1 MFKFNPIKTK
11 EVDDK
16 LTKKPLTK
24 KEGVY
29 RIKKWANQLLPK
41 HGCPDFF
48 SMPLCSVDLRLVSLQ
63 AQSLTAQVQRYF
75 SPLRKN
81 VVGVGF
87 SMSYSSEQSN
97 ACQPTSVDRR
107 KIWAT
112 LHKRDQCDL
121 VSLEYIGQQGKRG
134 VTVLEMMPVMDLS
147 NPATSGR
154 LRRMSD
160 IEYGRIDTQ
169 RYLPLLRREKSTG
182 LQGADR
188 ILLAEGVTLADIQK
202 VMAEKGYSY
211 ESYHAKRQE
220 KKKNK
225 RDNDYEDEDEAGD
238 YLENEAI
245 EVRSDQFDAGGNLE
259 NESIEVESDQ
269 VDVQFS
275 ENEENQEE
283 SNSLEADTRP
293 KIDINKR
300 EGCDSD
306 NPDINNLEI
315 VVVRLVTEVAELKK
329 NYTVIKEDNVRLKED
344 NVRLKEEIAHLKS
357 ELAKLEQKLST
368 GGSNRLVAMLDQALA
383 PSANQNGKDVR

>member
-1 MFKFNPIKTK
+1 
-11 EVDDK
+11 
-16 LTKKPLTK
+16 
-24 KEGVY
+24 
-29 RIKKWANQLLPK
+29 
-41 HGCPDFF
+41 
-48 SMPLCSVDLRLVSLQ
+48 
-63 AQSLTAQVQRYF
+63 
-75 SPLRKN
+75 
-81 VVGVGF
+81 
-87 SMSYSSEQSN
+87 MSYSSEQSN

-169 RYLPLLRREKSTG
+169 RYSPLLERSKHAG
-182 LQGADR
+182 PQGADR

-245 EVRSDQFDAGGNLE
+245 EVRSDQFD
-259 NESIEVESDQ
+259 
-269 VDVQFS
+269 VQFS

-283 SNSLEADTRP
+283 SNSLEADT
-293 KIDINKR
+293 DTQEIN
-300 EGCDSD
+300 GSD
-306 NPDINNLEI
+306 WNKNEKQLGVEALGEMVFLLTKKVVEI
-315 VVVRLVTEVAELKK
+315 EKNHVEELADLKK
-329 NYTVIKEDNVRLKED
+329 NYAVIKEENVD
-344 NVRLKEEIAHLKS
+344 LKEEIAKLKS
-357 ELAKLEQKLST
+357 LLAKLEQKFST
-368 GGSNRLVAMLDQALA
+368 GSYNSLVAQFKKVLA
-383 PSANQNGKDVR
+383 PDPIQNGKDVH